1 MKENN
6 TYKNLVKI
14 LPLAMVDDL
23 LAIAPCGQESLSV
36 NTYMNVQIEC
46 KKLKCHT
53 PEGKTK
59 CHKIHVGPKT
69 SLCPQLLVHGTK
81 MVEVD
86 HDTYLGDIVTA
97 DGKNT
102 MNIKKRISKGI
113 GIISDIMN
121 ILERVTFGEYYF
133 KIAMVLRESKFI
145 NGILTN
151 TEIWYGLT
159 EAETNEIE
167 DLDTLLLRKI
177 LNTKFSVLKES
188 LYLELGCLKIKQY
201 SRLEG

>member
-1 MKENN
+1 MFKSLRSAMMKENTCF

-69 SLCPQLLVHGTK
+69 SLCPQLLVYGTK

-159 EAETNEIE
+159 EAETN
-167 DLDTLLLRKI
+167 
-177 LNTKFSVLKES
+177 
-188 LYLELGCLKIKQY
+188 
-201 SRLEG
+201 